1 MRKYALLEFF
11 KCLSLRRASI
21 TKGPVR
27 LYEHTKSYLYR
38 NVIYCNKIAKDVP
51 YQHVTKFVSFPKTRK
66 HSGFPK
72 SSLLTFRQT
81 FPLYD
86 VHFWYNA
93 GAAGDVGLIPGSGRS
108 PGQGHGDSLQY
119 SCLGNPTEIGVWWA
133 TVHGFAKTQS

>member
-11 KCLSLRRASI
+11 KCLSLRKASI

-38 NVIYCNKIAKDVP
+38 NVIYCNEITKAVS

-72 SSLLTFRQT
+72 SSLLTLRQT
-81 FPLYD
+81 FPLYNI
-86 VHFWYNA
+86 HFWASIWNRWHIKIRIITTMFQKELFRKVWL
-93 GAAGDVGLIPGSGRS
+93 GVKETKEIV
-108 PGQGHGDSLQY
+108 LQ
-119 SCLGNPTEIGVWWA
+119 SCM
-133 TVHGFAKTQS
+133 VHQSRGC